1 MVNLLGGINS
11 TSSALKAERVRMDVV
26 AQNIAN
32 AHVTHGPDGKPYQ
45 RQQVVFENFMRD
57 AEGGSLGAAAQGGP
71 VAKIERD
78 QTPSKSVFMPSHP
91 DADSNGNVQLPDIN
105 IANEMSDLIL
115 ASRSFE
121 ANLAVVKTAK
131 SMAQQTLGIGK
142 R

>member
-32 AHVTHGPDGKPYQ
+32 AYVTKGPDGKPYQ

-57 AEGGSLGAAAQGGP
+57 AESGAKGTAGQGLP
-71 VAKIERD
+71 TIKIEKD
-78 QTPSKSVFMPSHP
+78 THAPKSVFMPNHP
-91 DADSNGNVQLPDIN
+91 DADQEGNVQLPDIN

-115 ASRSFE
+115 SSRSFE
-121 ANLAVVKTAK
+121 ANLAVGKTAK
-131 SMAQQTLGIGK
+131 TMAQQTLNIGK

>member
-1 MVNLLGGINS
+1 
-11 TSSALKAERVRMDVV
+11 MDVV

-32 AHVTHGPDGKPYQ
+32 AHVTRGPDGKPYQ

-57 AEGGSLGAAAQGGP
+57 AEGGSLGAATQGGP

-78 QTPSKSVFMPSHP
+78 KTPPKSVFMPSHQ
-91 DADSNGNVQLPDIN
+91 DADSSGNVQLPDIN
-105 IANEMSDLIL
+105 IANEMADLIL
-115 ASRSFE
+115 SSRSFE